1 MDDLMDRLG
10 FYFWVIIVGFVG
22 GVLSIAGGNAKVASD
37 GKAIINFFV
46 GTISSTFICWVA
58 YETAFYFTGKG
69 SFSLAVGGFFAWR
82 GTAWVSAVI
91 DKAIDKKIDNFC
103 DSNYDYTPRPP
114 RDYDDIGDEK

>member
-1 MDDLMDRLG
+1 MDDLIDRLG

-37 GKAIINFFV
+37 GKAIVNFFV

-58 YETAFYFTGKG
+58 YETAFYFTEKG

-91 DKAIDKKIDNFC
+91 DKAIDKKIDRF
-103 DSNYDYTPRPP
+103 DVGSDDFSQKPP
-114 RDYDDIGDEK
+114 RDINF

>member
-10 FYFWVIIVGFVG
+10 FYFWVIVVGFIG
-22 GVLSIAGGNAKVASD
+22 GVLSIAGGNAKIASD

-58 YETAFYFTGKG
+58 YEATFYFTEKG

-91 DKAIDKKIDNFC
+91 DKAIDKKIDNLS
-103 DSNYDYTPRPP
+103 DNNYDYPPRPP
-114 RDYDDIGDEK
+114 RDYDIGDEK

>member
-1 MDDLMDRLG
+1 MDDLIDRLG
-10 FYFWVIIVGFVG
+10 FYFWVIIVGFMG

-37 GKAIINFFV
+37 GKAIVNFFV

-58 YETAFYFTGKG
+58 YETTFYFTEKG

-91 DKAIDKKIDNFC
+91 DKAIDKKIDSFG
-103 DSNYDYTPRPP
+103 DS
-114 RDYDDIGDEK
+114 DDDNDFGGDFRYKDK

>member
-1 MDDLMDRLG
+1 MEDLLSQLG

-22 GVLSIAGGNAKVASD
+22 GILSIAGDNAKVASD

-46 GTISSTFICWVA
+46 GTISSTFICWEA
-58 YETAFYFTGKG
+58 YETAFYFTEKS

-91 DKAIDKKIDNFC
+91 DKAIDKKIDNFGGG
-103 DSNYDYTPRPP
+103 YDDFKDPKPP
-114 RDYDDIGDEK
+114 RDINF